1 MDQELEE
8 KRHREHFE
16 EFDRIARLIGIE
28 RLIRYIPATREEVA
42 KALKT
47 DEHLNNI
54 PLAKWDAQHI
64 SVQQMGRAAK
74 AGWGESKTAWALCET
89 VCTLKH
95 VARHYYVKSA
105 QGWHSDR
112 RDLGEFLKVGDYVDQ
127 EMADYFLGVLPP
139 ACMTG
144 GIIQIGEPHSH
155 VNGRATFATIR
166 ETVNGWQ
173 YCGNCYRGQVE
184 EPKAA

>member
-1 MDQELEE
+1 MDQEREE
-8 KRHREHFE
+8 EMHREHFE
-16 EFDRIARLIGIE
+16 KYDTIARLIGIE
-28 RLIRYIPATREEVA
+28 RLIRFIPATREEVA
-42 KALKT
+42 KAIKVG
-47 DEHLNNI
+47 EALNSI
-54 PLAKWDAQHI
+54 PLIMWDAKHI
-64 SVQQMGRAAK
+64 PVQQMARAAK

-105 QGWHSDR
+105 QGWHADR
-112 RDLGEFLKVGDYVDQ
+112 RDLGQFLNVGDYVDQ

-144 GIIQIGEPHSH
+144 GIIQIGEPNSH

-166 ETVNGWQ
+166 ETSVGWQ
-173 YCGNCYRGQVE
+173 YCGHCYRGQTE
-184 EPKAA
+184 EPQAA